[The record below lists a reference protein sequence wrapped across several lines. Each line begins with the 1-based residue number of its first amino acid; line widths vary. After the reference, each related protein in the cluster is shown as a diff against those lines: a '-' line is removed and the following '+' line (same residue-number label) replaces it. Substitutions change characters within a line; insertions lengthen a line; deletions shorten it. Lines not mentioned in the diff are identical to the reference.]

1 MVSCAHGGVVEL
13 NRRRRAFLKSSVVT
27 AAAGAWAWARPA
39 CGSEAQGPAPG
50 TARPPRLRFAVIG
63 LNHGHIN
70 SQVDATITGGGEL
83 ASFFAKEADLADAFM
98 KRYPQTT
105 LARSERE
112 ILEDGSIKLVLS
124 ASIPNERAPL
134 GIEVMRH
141 GKDFM
146 VDKPGMTTLEQLAD
160 VRRVQAETKRMYSVM
175 YSERHE
181 NKATVRA
188 GELVKAGAI
197 GTVIQTVGFGP
208 HRMTP
213 KTRPPWFFERER
225 YGGILCDIASHQFD
239 QFLFFTGST
248 RAEVVASQ
256 VGNVHHPEYPGL
268 EDFGD
273 VMLRGDG
280 GSGYIRVDWFTP
292 DGLQTWGDTRLTVL
306 GTDGYIEVRKN
317 IDIAGRPGANHLF
330 LVDQKETRYV
340 DSSGTA
346 LPYGERLVD
355 DVLNRTETS
364 MPQAHVFLV
373 MELALKA
380 EKQAQ
385 RIGTGAKS

>member
-1 MVSCAHGGVVEL
+1 VKL

-39 CGSEAQGPAPG
+39 RGSEAQGPAPG

-98 KRYPQTT
+98 KRYPQATP
-105 LARSERE
+105 ARSERE

-160 VRRVQAETKRMYSVM
+160 VRRVQAETKRIYSVM

-181 NKATVRA
+181 NKATIRA
-188 GELVKAGAI
+188 GELLKAGTI

-248 RAEVVASQ
+248 RADVVASQ

-273 VMLRGDG
+273 VMLRGNG
-280 GSGYIRVDWFTP
+280 GTGYARVDWFTP

-317 IDIAGRPGANHLF
+317 VDIAGRPGANHVF
-330 LVDQKETRYV
+330 LVDQKDTRYI
-340 DSSGTA
+340 DSSSTP
-346 LPYGERLVD
+346 LPYGERLID

-364 MPQAHVFLV
+364 MPQAHVFLA
-373 MELALKA
+373 MELALTA

-385 RIGTGAKS
+385 RVEPPVKS